1 MKPLFLSL
9 LVSSPLILI
18 GCGGDSTTRGTTVAK
33 ATVVTELLRPAVDVA
48 STASGS
54 LTQIGAAVCGVKVA
68 SLQYNT
74 VGAKGEAAT
83 ASAAVMVPTTDEF
96 EVDGVTRKK
105 ACTGARPVVVYAH
118 GTSVDKKFDMA
129 SVTTNPEAALV
140 MAMYAAQG
148 FIVVAPNY
156 TGYSGSSLPYHP
168 YLNADAQAND
178 VIDSVRAARSVLGEL
193 GTVSSDK
200 MFVTGYSQ
208 GGHVALATH
217 REMQAKY
224 PKEFIVTASGPMS
237 GPLSLDKF
245 LTTVYAGTV
254 NAGASI
260 FTPLLVDSYQNSY
273 GNIYTRASDIYQSPY
288 DTTAVGLFPTT
299 DAATASAFGLNGKL
313 PANLFDSQGSPFL
326 IKPSFR
332 TDVQTNPN
340 NGLRLAA
347 KKNDLLGF
355 KPTTPVVFCYGARD
369 PVVFATNS
377 QQSIAD
383 MRALGVTESLL
394 TEVDL
399 DAAVP
404 PSKLAA
410 NVKADFDA
418 KVTAAGT
425 AALAKY
431 HGEIV
436 PPFCNLVVRSVF
448 RSLL

>member
-1 MKPLFLSL
+1 MKSL
-9 LVSSPLILI
+9 LLCLLLASPFII
-18 GCGGDSTTRGTTVAK
+18 AGCGGDSTTRGTTTGK
-33 ATVVTELLRPAVDVA
+33 ATPVTEVLRADVDA
-48 STASGS
+48 ISAASGS
-54 LTQIGAAVCGVKVA
+54 AIQIDTALCGVKV
-68 SLQYNT
+68 SSVTYNT

-83 ASAAVMVPTTDEF
+83 SSAAVMVPTTVDLEA
-96 EVDGVTRKK
+96 DGVTRRK

-118 GTSVDKKFDMA
+118 GTSIDKSFNMSNVA
-129 SVTTNPEAALV
+129 TNAEAALV
-140 MAMYAAQG
+140 MGMYAAQG

-156 TGYSGSSLPYHP
+156 TGYAGSSLPYHP
-168 YLNADAQAND
+168 YLNAEAQTND
-178 VIDSVRAARSVLGEL
+178 VIDAVRAARSVLAEL

-200 MFVTGYSQ
+200 MFITGYSQ

-217 REMQAKY
+217 REMQTKY

-237 GPLSLDKF
+237 GPLSLEKF
-245 LTTVYAGTV
+245 LTTVYAGSV
-254 NAGASI
+254 NAGAPV
-260 FTPLLVDSYQNSY
+260 FTPLIVDSYQNSY
-273 GNIYTRASDIYQSPY
+273 GNLYARASDIYQSPF
-288 DTTAVGLFPTT
+288 DTTAVGLLPTA
-299 DAATASAFGLNGKL
+299 DAATIAAFGFNKL
-313 PANLFDSQGSPFL
+313 PQNLFDSQGTPFL
-326 IKPSFR
+326 IKPSYR
-332 TDVQTNPN
+332 VDVQTNPN

-377 QQSIAD
+377 QQSIED
-383 MRALGVTESLL
+383 MRALGVAESLL
-394 TEVDL
+394 FEVDL
-399 DAAVP
+399 EATIP

>member
-1 MKPLFLSL
+1 MKTLLLFL
-9 LVSSPLILI
+9 LVASPLILV
-18 GCGGDSTTRGTTVAK
+18 GCGSDSTNRGTVVTK
-33 ATVVTELLRPAVDVA
+33 ATTVTELLRPAVDAV

-54 LTQIGAAVCGVKVA
+54 FTQIGAAVCGVKVA
-68 SLQYNT
+68 KVQYNT
-74 VGAKGEAAT
+74 IGAKGEPAT
-83 ASAAVMVPTTDEF
+83 ASASVMVPTTDEF
-96 EVDGVTRKK
+96 EVDGVTKRK

-118 GTSVDKKFDMA
+118 GTSIDKAFDMT
-129 SVTTNPEAALV
+129 SVTSNPEAALV

-148 FIVVAPNY
+148 FIVIAPNY
-156 TGYSGSSLPYHP
+156 TGYADSSLPYHP
-168 YLNADAQAND
+168 YLNADAQTND

-200 MFVTGYSQ
+200 MFLTGYSQ
-208 GGHVALATH
+208 GGYVALATH

-245 LTTVYAGTV
+245 LTTVYAGNV
-254 NAGASI
+254 NGGASI

-273 GNIYTRASDIYQSPY
+273 GNIYQRPSDIYQSPY
-288 DTTAVGLFPTT
+288 DTTAVGLLPTA
-299 DAATASAFGLNGKL
+299 DAATIAAFGFNKL
-313 PANLFDSQGSPFL
+313 PANLFDNQGSPFL
-326 IKPSFR
+326 IKPSYR
-332 TDVQTNPN
+332 TDVQNNAN

-355 KPTTPVVFCYGARD
+355 KPATPVVFCYGARD

-377 QQSIAD
+377 QQSITD
-383 MRALGVTESLL
+383 MRTLGVVESLL

-399 DAAVP
+399 EAAVSI
-404 PSKLAA
+404 SKLAT
-410 NVKADFDA
+410 NVKADFDS
-418 KVTAAGT
+418 KVAAAGS
-425 AALAKY
+425 AALSKY